1 MPYAARFAPPKQL
14 GEAPHDT
21 RGSMRIARA
30 TAILVALVALAGC
43 ASTKVTERQT
53 EMQPGERLARPHH
66 IVVNDFTATPD
77 EVPSD
82 SAIAAQVAAQPP
94 PSAKEIEVGRKL
106 GAEVAKDLVEEIQ
119 KMGLPAVR
127 AAAQP
132 TPDVGDIVI
141 RGYFVTVDTGSAV
154 ERIALGFGAGAA
166 SLSTVVEGYLMT
178 AQGLQRLGEGEV
190 AAGDSKGP
198 GLVVPIAVTIATA
211 NPIGLA
217 VGGAVKAAGELSGAD
232 TIEGSG
238 RRTAELIGKELKIKF
253 QQQGWIE

>member
-1 MPYAARFAPPKQL
+1 MRFHRHA
-14 GEAPHDT
+14 
-21 RGSMRIARA
+21 
-30 TAILVALVALAGC
+30 AILVSLAALAGC
-43 ASTKVTERQT
+43 ASTKVTERQS
-53 EMQPGERLARPHH
+53 EMQPNERLARPAH

-82 SAIAAQVAAQPP
+82 SAIAAQVAAQTTPP
-94 PSAKEIEVGRKL
+94 TQKEIELGRKL
-106 GAEVAKDLVEEIQ
+106 GAEVAKDLVDEIQ

-127 AAAQP
+127 AAALP
-132 TPDVGDIVI
+132 TPARGDLVF
-141 RGYFVTVDTGSAV
+141 RGYFVHVDPGSAV

-190 AAGDSKGP
+190 HSGDSKGP
-198 GLVVPIAVTIATA
+198 GLIVPIAVTVVTA

-217 VGGAVKAAGELSGAD
+217 VGGAVKAAGELSGAS

-238 RRTAELIGKELKIKF
+238 KRTAELIAKELKIKF